1 MSNESQAEAVPNRFL
16 THCSLLIA
24 HCCHPGYYVR
34 GNFIPIATLHP
45 NTKTPMSI
53 RGLIF
58 DLDGTLVDALPDLT
72 AALNRM
78 LERRGLAPLTQT
90 DVRPMI
96 GDGTKKLVERAL
108 AARGAPYDDTTE
120 RAMVADYTEH
130 VAAESRPYPGVNATL
145 GRLQEAGW
153 KFAICTNKSTAATE
167 ALLKALEMAHWFAA
181 LGCGDSFA
189 VRKPDPGHLAGT
201 IAAAGGTATRSIM
214 VGDHAN
220 DIAVGKAL
228 SLPTIFASWGY
239 GKPEMGDGASAVA
252 ERFAALATLGP
263 KLVS

>member
-1 MSNESQAEAVPNRFL
+1 MV
-16 THCSLLIA
+16 
-24 HCCHPGYYVR
+24 
-34 GNFIPIATLHP
+34 
-45 NTKTPMSI
+45 
-53 RGLIF
+53 F

-78 LERRGLAPLTQT
+78 LARRALEPLAQA

-108 AARGAPYDDTTE
+108 AARGAPYDDATE
-120 RAMVADYTEH
+120 RAMVADYTDH
-130 VAAESRPYPGVNATL
+130 VAGESRPYPGVNATL
-145 GRLQEAGW
+145 ARLQEAGW
-153 KFAICTNKSTAATE
+153 KFAICTNKSTAATK
-167 ALLKALEMAHWFAA
+167 ALLAALDIAHWFAA

-189 VRKPDPGHLAGT
+189 ARKPDPAHLAGT
-201 IAAAGGTATRSIM
+201 IAAAGGTAMRSLM

-228 SLPTIFASWGY
+228 GVPTIFAAWGY
-239 GKPEMGDGASAVA
+239 GKREMADGASAVA

-263 KLVS
+263 KLLT